1 MKTQQSLRAAQRTMR
16 RRQNCRRPPGRPA
29 LNINVDV
36 VIDLLLRGYSRR
48 GIAIHLGCDER
59 TLERRFA
66 DLFCAPFDL
75 TKLSRQFLFRIAVK
89 DKNPKALMYCAK
101 KFGACRPDEDDYA
114 LRPGS
119 TSANDGN
126 N

>member
-1 MKTQQSLRAAQRTMR
+1 MKAQQSLRAAQRTMR

-66 DLFCAPFDL
+66 DLFRAPFDL
-75 TKLSRQFLFRIAVK
+75 TKLSRQLLFRLAVEQK
-89 DKNPKALMYCAK
+89 HPRALMYCARK
-101 KFGACRPDEDDYA
+101 MGLCRQNVQEA
-114 LRPGS
+114 
-119 TSANDGN
+119 
-126 N
+126 